1 MRLDI
6 NYRKKICKKYKHME
20 EMVAANRGGHYEMDR
35 EILKKIEERRRAEEE
50 RAQQRLMK
58 VQEQRE
64 TLRSGMG
71 EFLSV
76 SIQSLCVNSLINGT

>member
-1 MRLDI
+1 
-6 NYRKKICKKYKHME
+6 
-20 EMVAANRGGHYEMDR
+20 MDR
-35 EILKKIEERRRAEEE
+35 EILEKIKERRRADEE

-64 TLRSGMG
+64 TLRSLMG

-76 SIQSLCVNSLINGT
+76 STQSLGVNSLINVTCSVLDI